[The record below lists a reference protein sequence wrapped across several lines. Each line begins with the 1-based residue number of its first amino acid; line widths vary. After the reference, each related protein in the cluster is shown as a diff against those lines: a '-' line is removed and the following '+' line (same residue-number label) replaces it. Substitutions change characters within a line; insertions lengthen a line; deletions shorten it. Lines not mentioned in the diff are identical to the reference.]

1 MDLGLKLRSFVE
13 SSLLES
19 AFMTSRELGITF
31 YDAVYV
37 VLTVDGPLITADK
50 DLCMKTKEHC
60 HVQLLSETNPEELPR
75 LNHRKV

>member
-19 AFMTSRELGITF
+19 AFMISRELGITF
-31 YDAVYV
+31 YDAAYV

-50 DLCMKTKEHC
+50 DLCMKTKEYC
-60 HVQLLSETNPEELPR
+60 PVQLLSETNPEELPA
-75 LNHRKV
+75 

>member
-1 MDLGLKLRSFVE
+1 MLDLGLKLRSFVE
-13 SSLLES
+13 SSLLAS

-50 DLCMKTKEHC
+50 DLCMKTKEYC
-60 HVQLLSETNPEELPR
+60 HVQLLSETNPEELPA
-75 LNHRKV
+75 

>member
-1 MDLGLKLRSFVE
+1 LDLGLKLRSFVE
-13 SSLLES
+13 SSLLAS

>member
-31 YDAVYV
+31 YDAAYV

-50 DLCMKTKEHC
+50 DLWMKTKEYC
-60 HVQLLSETNPEELPR
+60 PVQLLSETNPEEL
-75 LNHRKV
+75 LA